1 MSTRGHTTRPDIV
14 LHACKSGLQQ
24 VNRNRLMSVFS
35 VATSAVMLLMLGSFL
50 VMVASLNVTL
60 RALEQKVNVVAYL
73 KDGAD
78 PAAVQNLHDSLLKDA
93 RVASVTL
100 ITKQQALVRM
110 QQTLGSQSKLLAQL
124 GDNPLPASFE
134 IALKS
139 AGSAPQIAQ
148 LVQSDPA
155 VESVDYQQGVVD
167 RLLAITGFLR
177 LAGLGLVVGLAIIA
191 LFIIINTTRIA
202 VYGRRQ
208 EIEIMKLVGATDWF
222 VRGPF
227 LFEGMA
233 LGFMGAVVSCCL
245 LAASY
250 RPIIAKIASLLTF
263 LPLDFDPLLLP
274 KLLGVVLGGGL
285 AVGAAGSYISVRRFL
300 DV

>member
-1 MSTRGHTTRPDIV
+1 
-14 LHACKSGLQQ
+14 
-24 VNRNRLMSVFS
+24 
-35 VATSAVMLLMLGSFL
+35 
-50 VMVASLNVTL
+50 
-60 RALEQKVNVVAYL
+60 
-73 KDGAD
+73 
-78 PAAVQNLHDSLLKDA
+78 
-93 RVASVTL
+93 
-100 ITKQQALVRM
+100 
-110 QQTLGSQSKLLAQL
+110 
-124 GDNPLPASFE
+124 
-134 IALKS
+134 
-139 AGSAPQIAQ
+139 
-148 LVQSDPA
+148 
-155 VESVDYQQGVVD
+155 
-167 RLLAITGFLR
+167 
-177 LAGLGLVVGLAIIA
+177 
-191 LFIIINTTRIA
+191 

-233 LGFMGAVVSCCL
+233 LGFLGAVVSCCL

-250 RPIIAKIASLLTF
+250 RPIIAKISSLLTF